1 MVSVQ
6 IAHEDAPL
14 VGKGRWAC
22 PDSILKDC
30 QLAIRVKE
38 LGLKAEKDISVIKQ
52 SGRYQTLNPQR
63 TYHKFITAAMDLAR
77 EREHVIKSQARI
89 QKSRLERAI
98 DNTAKDS
105 RLSEVEQSEK
115 IAQLKSELRRI
126 KQEDHA
132 TACCFIAA
140 KDRLEGETVSKY
152 YFQVN
157 KESKPRDMIHALEIP
172 EPPMPTET
180 LDTSRNQA
188 EAEPPLEPQQRYEQY
203 SPKMAEMMCEFHG
216 ETLQNDGL
224 DIDEEVRT
232 NVICETLKNIEVS
245 PTEENKE
252 HFIQKLTRDEA
263 LKPLKLSK
271 NDSAPGINGA
281 TNKFFKVFN
290 NRYIEEKQKDL
301 PAFDIVRLLTEVF
314 NDIEEFRVDESTN
327 FTEGWMCPIYKK
339 NDRNRMSNYCL
350 ITLLNSEYKLLTKA
364 LSIKLVV
371 SAPELIHKDQAGFIP
386 GHQITNQTKLICM
399 IIDHADLSHQNG
411 LIVALDQ
418 EKAYDKI
425 HHDYL
430 WKVLEAF
437 QIPSPFIAIVKSLY
451 EHAQTRVMVNGFL
464 SSPFKV
470 TCGVRQGD
478 PLSCLLFDLAIE
490 PLVEM
495 LRCSGLKGLS
505 VPGSEERLIAN
516 LFADDTTTF
525 LHEDD
530 NLEDLMGLLENWCL
544 ASGAQ
549 FNVTKTKII
558 PIGDKDFR
566 KNLINSRKTKE
577 EFEPIPENIHIVEE
591 NEAIRILGAWFGND
605 IPEDTAWAPIL
616 EKIDQSLTR
625 WEMSHTSVPG
635 CRIIIQTVIRGP
647 TQYLTAVQG
656 MPKHIEDKL
665 EKRERKFIW
674 EGKTKNLVDLETL
687 KSPRSQGGLDILDIR
702 A

>member
-1 MVSVQ
+1 
-6 IAHEDAPL
+6 
-14 VGKGRWAC
+14 
-22 PDSILKDC
+22 
-30 QLAIRVKE
+30 
-38 LGLKAEKDISVIKQ
+38 
-52 SGRYQTLNPQR
+52 
-63 TYHKFITAAMDLAR
+63 
-77 EREHVIKSQARI
+77 
-89 QKSRLERAI
+89 
-98 DNTAKDS
+98 
-105 RLSEVEQSEK
+105 
-115 IAQLKSELRRI
+115 
-126 KQEDHA
+126 
-132 TACCFIAA
+132 
-140 KDRLEGETVSKY
+140 
-152 YFQVN
+152 
-157 KESKPRDMIHALEIP
+157 
-172 EPPMPTET
+172 
-180 LDTSRNQA
+180 
-188 EAEPPLEPQQRYEQY
+188 
-203 SPKMAEMMCEFHG
+203 MAEMMCEFHG

-232 NVICETLKNIEVS
+232 NVIRETLKNIEVS
-245 PTEENKE
+245 PTKENKE
-252 HFIQKLTRDEA
+252 HFIQKLTHDEA

-290 NRYIEEKQKDL
+290 DRYIEDKRKDL
-301 PAFDIVRLLTEVF
+301 PAFDIVGLLTEVF
-314 NDIEEFRVDESTN
+314 NDIEEFGVDESTN

-339 NDRNRMSNYCL
+339 NDWNRMSNYRP

-371 SAPELIHKDQAGFIP
+371 FAPELIHKDQAGFIP
-386 GHQITNQTKLICM
+386 GRQITNQTKLIRM

-425 HHDYL
+425 CHDYL

-437 QIPSPFIAIVKSLY
+437 QIPSPFIATVKSLY

-470 TCGVRQGD
+470 TRGVRQGD
-478 PLSCLLFDLAIE
+478 LLSCLLFDLAIE
-490 PLVEM
+490 PLAEM

-544 ASGAQ
+544 ASGAW

-625 WEMSHTSVPG
+625 WEMSHPSVPG
-635 CRIIIQTVIRGP
+635 HRIIIQTVIGGL

-687 KSPRSQGGLDILDIR
+687 KSPRSQRGLDVLDIR